1 MLASL
6 FLALSL
12 ATLPVGW
19 NYNVTECINS
29 SGVPVRSLH
38 EGDHFA
44 ILGSGFGATVGS
56 VTHCWGKDGVLQ
68 WSDTRIDAVAGQV
81 WPGMESGEAPLVVLP
96 ADGTHCLSAFRVKL
110 ISVTVRA
117 LPGAARH
124 KAARKAPNGL
134 PADLLRFYR
143 GL

>member
-1 MLASL
+1 
-6 FLALSL
+6 
-12 ATLPVGW
+12 
-19 NYNVTECINS
+19 
-29 SGVPVRSLH
+29 
-38 EGDHFA
+38 
-44 ILGSGFGATVGS
+44 
-56 VTHCWGKDGVLQ
+56 
-68 WSDTRIDAVAGQV
+68 
-81 WPGMESGEAPLVVLP
+81 VVLP
-96 ADGTHCLSAFRVKL
+96 ADGTHCLAAFRVKL